1 MAANINDTRPASRWS
16 LAGSRMGLCTAVC
29 AALLGTA
36 AHVAAQSY
44 PTKPIRIIVS
54 TPPGSGG
61 DIVSRTIAQAL
72 SERYPHQV
80 VVENRA
86 GAGGLIGAQAIQQA
100 APDGYTIGLASTA
113 HVVAPMLQAKPPYRP
128 IEDFTPIIRVGE
140 ITNIVIVGPSMP
152 ARTLPEFLSQAKAK
166 PGSLNF
172 LSLGDGTAAHLAAVI
187 FNRAAGI
194 DVVHVPFK
202 TVADANTAI
211 MNGDVHYGVFLVPP
225 SVQLIRSGKIR
236 GLAVT
241 SDKRLASH
249 PDIPTVHELGL
260 PAAAS
265 SAMLGYVGPAN
276 LPRELVHKLHDDMVA
291 VLQRADIRER
301 LAGQVVLA
309 ADTAPGPYA
318 AALRTEFERYG
329 KLIEEI
335 GLKRR

>member
-1 MAANINDTRPASRWS
+1 MVMTILR
-16 LAGSRMGLCTAVC
+16 GGLLLVALCSGAV
-29 AALLGTA
+29 
-36 AHVAAQSY
+36 AQSF
-44 PTKPIRIIVS
+44 PTKPIRIIV
-54 TPPGSGG
+54 TTAPGSGG
-61 DIVSRTIAQAL
+61 DIVSRTIAQGL
-72 SERYPHQV
+72 SERYAQQV
-80 VVENRA
+80 VVENRP
-86 GAGGLIGAQAIQQA
+86 GAGGLIGQQAIFQA
-100 APDGYTIGLASTA
+100 SADGYTIGLASTA
-113 HVVAPMLQAKPPYRP
+113 HVVSPMLQSKPPFRP
-128 IEDFTPIIRVGE
+128 IEDFTPIIKVGE

-152 ARTLPEFLSQAKAK
+152 ARTLEEFLAQAKAK

-241 SDKRLASH
+241 SDKRLAAH

-260 PAAAS
+260 PSAAS

-309 ADTAPGPYA
+309 AETAPGQYA
-318 AALRTEFERYG
+318 AALRAEFERYG
-329 KLIEEI
+329 RLIEAI
-335 GLKRR
+335 GLRRQ